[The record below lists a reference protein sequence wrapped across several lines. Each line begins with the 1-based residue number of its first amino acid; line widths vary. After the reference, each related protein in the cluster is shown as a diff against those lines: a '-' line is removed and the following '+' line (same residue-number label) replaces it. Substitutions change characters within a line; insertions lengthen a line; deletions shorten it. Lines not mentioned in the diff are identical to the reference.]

1 MKKEMSP
8 EEKIKFKKQYEELAD
23 HQITQMLA
31 DGREAYVEGAYEL
44 LQEEASRRGIKIEVL
59 PSPEVKTP
67 ASQKEPAPEPGLDVN
82 TYVQLMIINQ
92 EPDRAIVEELLK
104 QADIPY
110 FFQNL
115 NIRPDKDLPI
125 GLMVDG
131 ERGED
136 AIDLLKNFKPAS
148 SILLW

>member
-1 MKKEMSP
+1 MSL
-8 EEKIKFKKQYEELAD
+8 EEELKFKKQYEELAD
-23 HQITQMLA
+23 YQVTQMLA

-44 LQEEASRRGIKIEVL
+44 LQEEATRRGIKIEVL

-67 ASQKEPAPEPGLDVN
+67 ASQEEPAPEPGLDVN

-92 EPDRAIVEELLK
+92 ESDRAIVEELLK
-104 QADIPY
+104 QTDIPY

-131 ERGED
+131 ERCED
-136 AIDLLKNFKPAS
+136 TIDLLKNFKPAS